1 MSNTITVTSPS
12 SPNAIYTT
20 TSIQPGSITI
30 TNPSGKLAGSPGTI
44 TTNITGN
51 ELDWNDPTCK
61 YMQIGDAQL
70 REQDIFDIL
79 DLVKTI
85 NELDDNNPIK
95 EMYENIKMLNK
106 IKGKK

>member
-1 MSNTITVTSPS
+1 MSNTITVTSPN

-44 TTNITGN
+44 TGN
-51 ELDWNDPTCK
+51 ELDWDIAPTCK